1 LATDFPQV
9 KELSIDPY
17 LVGPVGTEAMVVDA
31 RMTLFG
37 DPGPPSR
44 SVATGSPTQ
53 RETSRLGT
61 LAIGNGK

>member
-31 RMTLFG
+31 RMTLF
-37 DPGPPSR
+37 
-44 SVATGSPTQ
+44 ATGS
-53 RETSRLGT
+53 
-61 LAIGNGK
+61 GK